1 MRPTQSF
8 TQSFFV
14 VLLIA
19 GPAVMTGVASQ
30 AQTSVALGV
39 YGAFNGTTSGDGT
52 QQSPANQAGG
62 LFEFRQIKNP
72 LVGYE
77 ATYSYNRA
85 DQTYTSNSFA
95 VCGVCTA
102 GQSWTPVPANAHE
115 VTGDWVVSLHGAN
128 LRPFALAG
136 SGVLLNVPSNAQA
149 TTTTLV
155 TGCGGGNP
163 GCTPGNV
170 TTNTTPTSTS
180 TEGVF
185 VYGAGLD
192 WELLP
197 HLGLRFQYRGNV
209 YKAPAIANALSS
221 TNAFTHNAEP
231 VIGIYFRL

>member
-8 TQSFFV
+8 ARSFLRTILKTGLF
-14 VLLIA
+14 A
-19 GPAVMTGVASQ
+19 GLVVMTGVASH

-52 QQSPANQAGG
+52 EQSPANQAGG

-77 ATYSYNRA
+77 ATYSYNRG
-85 DQTYTSNSFA
+85 DQSFSNSLSSPP
-95 VCGVCTA
+95 CPTSGCSISTA
-102 GQSWTPVPANAHE
+102 AIANNAHE
-115 VTGDWVVSLHGAN
+115 VTGDWVVSLRAGS

-136 SGVLLNVPSNAQA
+136 GGLLLNVPSGGTV
-149 TTTTLV
+149 TTTT
-155 TGCGGGNP
+155 CG
-163 GCTPGNV
+163 
-170 TTNTTPTSTS
+170 TTNPLCSQSTTTAATRTS
-180 TEGVF
+180 TEGIF
-185 VYGAGLD
+185 SYGAGLD

-209 YKAPAIANALSS
+209 YKAPAIANAFSS

>member
-1 MRPTQSF
+1 MRPSKSF
-8 TQSFFV
+8 AQSFFGA
-14 VLLIA
+14 LLIA
-19 GPAVMTGVASQ
+19 GLVVMTGVRSQ

-77 ATYSYNRA
+77 ATYSYNRGDQGFSNTPPPFACPTSSCAVSTAAIA
-85 DQTYTSNSFA
+85 D
-95 VCGVCTA
+95 
-102 GQSWTPVPANAHE
+102 NAHE
-115 VTGDWVVSLHGAN
+115 VTGDWVVSLHAGS

-136 SGVLLNVPSNAQA
+136 GGLLLNVPSGGTV
-149 TTTTLV
+149 TTTTCSTTTSL
-155 TGCGGGNP
+155 CSQ
-163 GCTPGNV
+163 V
-170 TTNTTPTSTS
+170 TTAAATRTS
-180 TEGVF
+180 TEGIF
-185 VYGAGLD
+185 SYGAGLD

-209 YKAPAIANALSS
+209 YKAPAIANAFSS

>member
-1 MRPTQSF
+1 MRPTQLF

-136 SGVLLNVPSNAQA
+136 GGVLLNVPSNAQA

>member
-1 MRPTQSF
+1 
-8 TQSFFV
+8 
-14 VLLIA
+14 
-19 GPAVMTGVASQ
+19 MTGVASQ

-39 YGAFNGTTSGDGT
+39 YGAFNGTSSGDGT

-85 DQTYTSNSFA
+85 DQTYTSNSFP

-115 VTGDWVVSLHGAN
+115 VTGDWVVSLHGAS

-136 SGVLLNVPSNAQA
+136 GGVLLNVPSNAQA

-197 HLGLRFQYRGNV
+197 HLGLRFQYRGNL
-209 YKAPAIANALSS
+209 YKAPAIANAFSS